1 MIGVEA
7 VRRRFAQELRDR
19 LSLRTPGLHEALASV
34 PREYFLGPGPWLVFR
49 VPEGYT
55 STPDAD
61 PIRVLQDV
69 AVGLDPLRLVNNG
82 MPSLVAGLIDGLD
95 VRPGDHVA
103 HVGCGTGYYTAI
115 LAELVGPTGQV
126 TAYEITPDLA
136 ARSTRNLAGWKHAR
150 VVSGD
155 ASRLA
160 LPPVDAILINAGATH
175 PRPNWL
181 DALKPGGRLMLPLTG
196 IRASGGASRFGRN
209 LAGRVLRVSRTGSSF
224 EARFVD
230 RIGLSPLLG
239 GRDLAHER
247 LLAEALGRAGEE
259 DVRSL
264 RLDAHDRG
272 SHCWLHAP
280 TFCLSRREPGT
291 VGGS

>member
-34 PREYFLGPGPWLVFR
+34 PREHFLGPGPWLVFK

-82 MPSLVAGLIDGLD
+82 MPSLVASLIDGLAL
-95 VRPGDHVA
+95 RPGDQVA
-103 HVGCGTGYYTAI
+103 HVGCGTGYYSAI
-115 LAELVGPTGQV
+115 LAELVGNAGHV
-126 TAYEITPDLA
+126 TAYEITPELA
-136 ARSTRNLAGWKHAR
+136 ARSSRNLAGWKQVS

-160 LPPVDAILINAGATH
+160 LPPVDAVLVSAGATH
-175 PRPNWL
+175 PRANWL
-181 DALKPGGRLMLPLTG
+181 DALKPEGRLSLPLTG
-196 IRASGGASRFGRN
+196 VRAAGGASRFGRN
-209 LAGRVLRVSRTGSSF
+209 IAGRVLLVRRTDGSF
-224 EARFVD
+224 GARFVE
-230 RIGLSPLLG
+230 RIGVSPLLG

-247 LLAEALGRAGEE
+247 LLAEALGRAGEDE
-259 DVRSL
+259 VRSL
-264 RLDAHDRG
+264 RVDSHDRG
-272 SHCWLHAP
+272 RYCWLHAP
-280 TFCLSRREPGT
+280 AFCLSRREPGMI
-291 VGGS
+291 GGS

>member
-7 VRRRFAQELRDR
+7 VRRRFAQELHDR
-19 LSLRTPGLHEALASV
+19 LGLRTPGLHDALASV
-34 PREYFLGPGPWLVFR
+34 PREYFLGPGPWLVLK
-49 VPEGYT
+49 VPDGYT

-61 PIRVLQDV
+61 PVRVLRDV
-69 AVGLDPLRLVNNG
+69 AIGLDPLRMVNNG
-82 MPSLVAGLIDGLD
+82 MPSLVAGLIDALD
-95 VRPGDHVA
+95 LAPGEHVA
-103 HVGCGTGYYTAI
+103 HLGCATGYYTAI
-115 LAELVGPTGQV
+115 LAEVVGPAGHV
-126 TAYEITPDLA
+126 TAYEIAPELA
-136 ARSTRNLAGWKHAR
+136 SRAARNLAGWKHVR
-150 VVSGD
+150 VISGD

-160 LPPVDAILINAGATH
+160 LPPVDAILVSAGATH

-181 DALKPGGRLMLPLTG
+181 DALRAGGRMVVPLTG
-196 IRASGGASRFGRN
+196 VRAPGGASRFGRN
-209 LAGRVLRVSRTGSSF
+209 LAGRALRLQRADASYD
-224 EARFVD
+224 ARFLE

-247 LLAEALGRAGEE
+247 LLIEAFGRAGEN

-272 SHCWLHAP
+272 GHCWLHAP
-280 TFCLSRREPGT
+280 GFCLSRRAPGI

>member
-19 LSLRTPGLHEALASV
+19 LGLRTPGLHEALASV
-34 PREYFLGPGPWLVFR
+34 PREYFLGPGPWLVFK

-61 PIRVLQDV
+61 PVRVLQDV

-82 MPSLVAGLIDGLD
+82 MPSLVAGLIDALD
-95 VRPGDHVA
+95 LQPGEQVA
-103 HVGCGTGYYTAI
+103 HLGCGTGYYTAI
-115 LAELVGPTGQV
+115 LAELVGPAGRV

-136 ARSTRNLAGWKHAR
+136 TRATRNLAGWKQAK
-150 VVSGD
+150 VIAGD
-155 ASRLA
+155 AARLA
-160 LPPVDAILINAGATH
+160 LPQVDAILVSAGATH
-175 PRPNWL
+175 PRAGWL

-209 LAGRVLRVSRTGSSF
+209 LAGSVLRVRRTGRSF
-224 EARFVD
+224 EARFLE

-247 LLAEALGRAGEE
+247 LLAEALGRGGDD

-272 SHCWLHAP
+272 AHCWLHAP

-291 VGGS
+291 IGGS